1 MSEPL
6 YASVL
11 SDVRQHAARARHDI
25 TSPIPHHGYHDQQ
38 RPEGDT
44 TMSVDQD
51 LASFLHDAQER
62 VAGVYNDLSSIPI
75 ESALIQTAI
84 QCDAEG
90 VGHEAFE
97 HYAHWAGVKV
107 ASYETHHEE
116 EVRVMRAM
124 FQRDGIEAIRP
135 EGLALLKAA
144 HDAGLRTGILSNE
157 LMDFQG
163 RTWVEAQEWFGWFDI
178 VVDSSELGARKPDP
192 EPYEVAIELMGLPA
206 DRQVFIDDNP
216 SYVAGGER
224 AGLNSIL
231 LDVLEPWVAYD
242 QAAVLLGLEPFGR
255 LS

>member
-1 MSEPL
+1 MTRACDGL
-6 YASVL
+6 LLDVGVVFFKSVWEVADDFERMEGL
-11 SDVRQHAARARHDI
+11 PPRTFPGRGPFDVQ
-25 TSPIPHHGYHDQQ
+25 SG
-38 RPEGDT
+38 EF
-44 TMSVDQD
+44 VDEKW
-51 LASFLHDAQER
+51 DAYRRGEIGER
-62 VAGVYNDLSSIPI
+62 EYWLSSAQVAVDRGAP
-75 ESALIQTAI
+75 LN
-84 QCDAEG
+84 
-90 VGHEAFE
+90 GHPQL
-97 HYAHWAGVKV
+97 
-107 ASYETHHEE
+107 
-116 EVRVMRAM
+116 MRAM

-192 EPYEVAIELMGLPA
+192 EPYEVAIDLMGLPA

-224 AGLNSIL
+224 VGLNSIL

-242 QAAVLLGLEPFGR
+242 QAAQLLGLEPFGR